1 MNLQNGKHR
10 NNCLT
15 KLRHKRIINTGSN
28 MIKNNR
34 PENLSKKGNRTTLT
48 RRPLSEMEMIDLM
61 IYGEDVLENMVDPSR
76 TKSLTSKYLRKQNV

>member
-1 MNLQNGKHR
+1 MNFQNGKHR
-10 NNCLT
+10 NNWLT
-15 KLRHKRIINTGSN
+15 KLRNKRIIKTGSN
-28 MIKNNR
+28 MINNNR

-76 TKSLTSKYLRKQNV
+76 TESLTSE

>member
-1 MNLQNGKHR
+1 MKLQNGKRRKNWLTQLR
-10 NNCLT
+10 N
-15 KLRHKRIINTGSN
+15 KRIINTGSN

-61 IYGEDVLENMVDPSR
+61 IYGEDVLENMVDQSR
-76 TKSLTSKYLRKQNV
+76 IESLTSNNLRKQNV